1 MTQASKTPKA
11 STKAPATKPASSTP
25 TKPKRQMSE
34 SHKAS
39 LAEGRE
45 QSRIVG
51 TYLEAL
57 GKSKKKRGRQVTVE
71 TLRTRLEKAQG
82 AFDGA
87 SAIERL
93 KLTQQVRDL
102 KAQIATMEA
111 SPTVDLPALEAD
123 FVRVAKP
130 YSESQGITR
139 AAFIE
144 NGVPKSVLVAAG
156 I

>member
-1 MTQASKTPKA
+1 MTQASKSPKA
-11 STKAPATKPASSTP
+11 TATKPKTEA
-25 TKPKRQMSE
+25 KPKRQMSE
-34 SHKAS
+34 THKAS

-71 TLRTRLEKAQG
+71 TLRTRLEKAQS

-102 KAQIATMEA
+102 KAQIATMES

-123 FVRVAKP
+123 FVRVAKS
-130 YSESQGITR
+130 YSESQGITK

-144 NGVPKSVLVAAG
+144 NGVPKNVLVAAG